1 MDRTFLGYRYL
12 KDSLSEEL
20 MRLGGGAVWS
30 LSAWWVLKFI
40 WQSTTNWLKEH
51 WVNDPLCFTYIL
63 LYNNSPPKISDYNNE
78 NVLFLIILQSGLS
91 SVGRFLCFIRYLLA
105 LERSRWLLYPHVWG
119 YHLSW
124 GLVQHLSLWPLQC
137 GWISLSDSLWFQS
150 SFEQHKAQFMRAC
163 ITSWNKSRGSLGNA
177 SVTVS
182 HTWSREKLWVPS

>member
-1 MDRTFLGYRYL
+1 MKNWWGWGVGQYGHFQLNECWSSF
-12 KDSLSEEL
+12 DSLPLIGWKNIEL
-20 MRLGGGAVWS
+20 MTHCVS
-30 LSAWWVLKFI
+30 LTFYCITA
-40 WQSTTNWLKEH
+40 H
-51 WVNDPLCFTYIL
+51 
-63 LYNNSPPKISDYNNE
+63 PPKLVIITMKI
-78 NVLFLIILQSGLS
+78 LFLVILQSGLS
-91 SVGRFLCFIRYLLA
+91 SVGRFLCFIRYLLV